1 MTADDLRA
9 SETAEALTRILD
21 TLDETVRT
29 ARSMPMSSS
38 AIVNRGE
45 LLELI
50 ERAKAILPSQL
61 VEADELLSGA
71 ADDRVRAQTEAQDI
85 IDAARQRAQELIETD
100 VITAEAQVKAQQIL
114 DEANR
119 HSEALKQQTEQYC
132 ERRLADFEGDLT
144 TLIEQVRIGRGRLAS
159 GLGN

>member
-1 MTADDLRA
+1 MSAENLDPTQ
-9 SETAEALTRILD
+9 TAEALTRILD

-50 ERAKAILPSQL
+50 ERARTILPSQL
-61 VEADELLSGA
+61 VQADELLSGA

-85 IDAARQRAQELIETD
+85 IDAARQRAAELVDSD

-114 DEANR
+114 DDANER
-119 HSEALKQQTEQYC
+119 SEALKQQTEQYC
-132 ERRLADFEGDLT
+132 ERRLANFEDDLT
-144 TLIEQVRIGRGRLAS
+144 TLIEQVRIGRSRLVN
-159 GLGN
+159 GLGD